1 MKTSEFIKFFSKERY
16 TTVIIYEDIIFEDS
30 KGNEVLEI
38 DSENNVYTAFYDLP
52 FTKQQEYYKVI
63 FEYLMT
69 PPEERKDEKKYYLK
83 LKGLKQN
90 FSHLNKATEADNE
103 FYYVG
108 SIFRG
113 NLDKNQFT
121 QEEIDNMPE
130 CYTHPAVWEQIEVG
144 EWRIMI
150 KPIET
155 IHHSDGGIQKL
166 YKFDNNYGASVVH
179 HSYSYG
185 NEDGLWELAVIEF
198 IDDLDWD
205 ITYDTPIT
213 DDVIGYLTDEDVE
226 KILHKIKELPKN
238 D

>member
-1 MKTSEFIKFFSKERY
+1 
-16 TTVIIYEDIIFEDS
+16 
-30 KGNEVLEI
+30 
-38 DSENNVYTAFYDLP
+38 
-52 FTKQQEYYKVI
+52 
-63 FEYLMT
+63 
-69 PPEERKDEKKYYLK
+69 
-83 LKGLKQN
+83 
-90 FSHLNKATEADNE
+90 
-103 FYYVG
+103 
-108 SIFRG
+108 
-113 NLDKNQFT
+113 
-121 QEEIDNMPE
+121 
-130 CYTHPAVWEQIEVG
+130 
-144 EWRIMI
+144 MI

-205 ITYDTPIT
+205 IAYDTPIT